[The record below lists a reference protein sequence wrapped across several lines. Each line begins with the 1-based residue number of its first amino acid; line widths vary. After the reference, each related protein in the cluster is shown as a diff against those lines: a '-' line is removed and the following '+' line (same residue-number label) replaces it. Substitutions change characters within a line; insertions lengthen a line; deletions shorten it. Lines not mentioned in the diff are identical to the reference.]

1 MKTHLSKAIK
11 MIKIQTLILSL
22 FLLLYLSACSAEP
35 YALKPKPEKK
45 NASLHSVYIANHGW
59 HTGFILSAEELN
71 EELPFLARHFNNALF
86 YEIGW
91 GDREFYKANK
101 VTTGLTIR
109 TVFWPTE
116 SVVHIIAI
124 PVNPDRYFK
133 KSELI
138 ELRLKDEAF
147 FSLQKFISNS
157 FKREDDS
164 QVIVLKKGAYGESK
178 FYKGRG
184 DYYLMNT
191 CNKWTAKGL
200 KSAGV
205 DLTPT
210 FKITADSIMS
220 ILREKEEAP

>member
-1 MKTHLSKAIK
+1 MK
-11 MIKIQTLILSL
+11 TLILSL
-22 FLLLYLSACSAEP
+22 FLLLSFFACSAEP
-35 YALKPKPEKK
+35 YILEPKPEKK
-45 NASLHSVYIANHGW
+45 DALLHSVYITNHGW
-59 HTGFILSAEELN
+59 HTSFILPAEELH
-71 EELPFLARHFNNALF
+71 EELPFLPIRFKNALY

-91 GDREFYKANK
+91 GDRKFYQANQI
-101 VTTGLTIR
+101 TTGLTIR

-116 SVVHIIAI
+116 SVVHIISI
-124 PVNPDRYFK
+124 PINPLLYF
-133 KSELI
+133 EEAEVI

-147 FSLQKFISNS
+147 ISLIKFIASS
-157 FKREDDS
+157 FKRREDM
-164 QVIVLKKGAYGESK
+164 QVISLKKGVYGDSQ
-178 FYKGRG
+178 FYKGKG

-220 ILREKEEAP
+220 ILREKQVTP

>member
-1 MKTHLSKAIK
+1 MIKAIIN
-11 MIKIQTLILSL
+11 MKIQTLILSL
-22 FLLLYLSACSAEP
+22 FILLYLSACSAEP

-45 NASLHSVYIANHGW
+45 DALLHSIYIANHGW

-71 EELPFLARHFNNALF
+71 KDLPFLTMRFKNALY

-91 GDREFYKANK
+91 GDREFYQANK
-101 VTTGLTIR
+101 VTTGLTVR
-109 TVFWPTE
+109 TIFWPTE

-124 PVNPDRYFK
+124 PINPVRYFK

-147 FSLQKFISNS
+147 LSLRKFISNS
-157 FKREDDS
+157 FKRGLDR
-164 QVIVLKKGAYGESK
+164 QVIVLKKGIYGDSQ
-178 FYKGRG
+178 FYKGEG

-220 ILREKEEAP
+220 ILREKDQPAK

>member
-1 MKTHLSKAIK
+1 MK
-11 MIKIQTLILSL
+11 TLILSL
-22 FLLLYLSACSAEP
+22 FLLLCFFACSAEP
-35 YALKPKPEKK
+35 YTLKPKPEKK
-45 NASLHSVYIANHGW
+45 DAPLHSVYITNHGW
-59 HTGFILSAEELN
+59 HTGFILPAEELH
-71 EELPFLARHFNNALF
+71 EELPFLPIRFDNALY

-91 GDREFYKANK
+91 GDRKFYQANQI
-101 VTTGLTIR
+101 TTGLTIR

-124 PVNPDRYFK
+124 PINPLLYFEE
-133 KSELI
+133 SEVI

-147 FSLQKFISNS
+147 ISLIKFIASS
-157 FKREDDS
+157 FKRREDM
-164 QVIVLKKGAYGESK
+164 QVIDLKKGVYGDSQ
-178 FYKGRG
+178 FYKGEG

-220 ILREKEEAP
+220 ILREKQETP

>member
-1 MKTHLSKAIK
+1 MIKAIIN
-11 MIKIQTLILSL
+11 MKIQTLILSL

-45 NASLHSVYIANHGW
+45 DALLHSVYIANHGR
-59 HTGFILSAEELN
+59 HTGFILSSEELN
-71 EELPFLARHFNNALF
+71 KDLPFLAMRFKNTLY

-91 GDREFYKANK
+91 GDREFYQANK
-101 VTTGLTIR
+101 ITTGLTIR
-109 TVFWPTE
+109 TIFWPTE
-116 SVVHIIAI
+116 SVVHITAI
-124 PVNPDRYFK
+124 PINPVRYFE

-138 ELRLKDEAF
+138 ELPLKDEAF
-147 FSLQKFISNS
+147 LSLRKFISSS
-157 FKREDDS
+157 FKRGLDR
-164 QVIVLKKGAYGESK
+164 QVIVLKKGIYGDSQ
-178 FYKGRG
+178 FYKGEG

-220 ILREKEEAP
+220 ILREKEDTR